1 MTDITTEE
9 GNARARRMLSLVTL
23 VGATGK
29 GIFLT
34 TSALYFTRAVDLS
47 VMQVGIGLSIA
58 GVASA
63 FLGFVS
69 GHLADRYGPR
79 RLYTTALL
87 VGTVSTFGFL
97 LVDAFW
103 SFLVVATVT
112 TSAIAAIAIVR
123 GPIVNYIA
131 QVRPQE
137 LRARVRAVTNI
148 GIAVGAV
155 VAGWAAQL
163 DTLVAWRWAAIAN
176 AACLLVA
183 AVLSVGLPKVA
194 PIPRDTEGPRWVA
207 LHDPPYVAL
216 SVLDGFMSIQYRVLT
231 VAVPLWIV
239 EFTTAPRWLIS
250 AAVIIN
256 TLIII
261 FFQVRASRNIVN
273 PRRAGYA
280 MRRAG
285 ATFFMSSVV
294 LAAAAGM
301 PTLIAAGL
309 IVCGIVVH
317 SVAELWHASGGFE
330 ASNVLAPPHA
340 IGQYLGVFGFG
351 LAIAESLGPAL
362 LTFLCIELGRP
373 GWFVLGLMFLAA
385 GAAVPPI
392 IKWAERT
399 RYRYDRMLDG
409 THAVRTPEPAGS
421 ASL

>member
-1 MTDITTEE
+1 
-9 GNARARRMLSLVTL
+9 MLSLVTL

-63 FLGFVS
+63 FLGFFC

-79 RLYTTALL
+79 RLYTSALL

-97 LVDAFW
+97 LADGFW
-103 SFLVVATVT
+103 SFLVVATFT
-112 TSAIAAIAIVR
+112 TSAIATIAIVR

-131 QVRPQE
+131 QVRPQ
-137 LRARVRAVTNI
+137 AVTNI

-163 DTLVAWRWAAIAN
+163 DTLTAWRWAAVAN
-176 AACLLVA
+176 AVCLLVA

-194 PIPRDTEGPRWVA
+194 PIPRTTDGPRWIA

-216 SVLDGFMSIQYRVLT
+216 SLMDGLMSIQYRVLT

-256 TLIII
+256 TLVII

-285 ATFFMSSVV
+285 ATFFMSCVV

-309 IVCGIVVH
+309 ILGGIVVH

-373 GWFVLGLMFLAA
+373 GWFLLGMIFLAA
-385 GAAVPPI
+385 GVAVPPI
-392 IKWAERT
+392 INWAERT
-399 RYRYDRMLDG
+399 RHRYNRMVDG
-409 THAVRTPEPAGS
+409 THVVRSPEPAGT